1 MRGIIRLVEGLTSGD
16 PTATYVLV
24 FAVVGAII
32 IVAATEV
39 VRRRRYR

>member
-16 PTATYVLV
+16 PTATYVLI
-24 FAVVGAII
+24 FAVVGTVV

-39 VRRRRYR
+39 IRRRRYR